1 MPVANK
7 QTLAEALKQATLTT
21 RNKSKELVNQRSGNP
36 NASLEELKISAERI
50 SEEIIELD
58 ANARAEAI
66 YAFIVNYVDQ
76 RMGDIQARLTNGSEE

>member
-7 QTLAEALKQATLTT
+7 QTLAEALKQATLAT

-36 NASLEELKISAERI
+36 NASLQELKTSAEKI